1 MLLYISSCV
10 LNWCNFFSFDSKI
23 LFEVFETFLKV
34 RAIKRTSIHSHT
46 IRRRQNKERY
56 LQKMPEIYPER
67 PFDMRI
73 SIYWLLNFQ
82 KRNINYFHL
91 RARGIL
97 QSRDRWWETT
107 NLPSTKENWSK
118 KQWQLQR
125 CVLVDS
131 ENNKEF
137 TCLELIIF
145 NHVVKISFTLSL
157 ELSLITFVPV
167 LWGSLFSGQSMARAI
182 TNLAKNSDDTEGH

>member
-73 SIYWLLNFQ
+73 SNSRKTQKLSKSRRVMHFWVYISTPKKVVTLKYEEKAPTLGTFKVWHRGVKGNF
-82 KRNINYFHL
+82 K
-91 RARGIL
+91 A
-97 QSRDRWWETT
+97 
-107 NLPSTKENWSK
+107 
-118 KQWQLQR
+118 
-125 CVLVDS
+125 
-131 ENNKEF
+131 
-137 TCLELIIF
+137 
-145 NHVVKISFTLSL
+145 
-157 ELSLITFVPV
+157 PV
-167 LWGSLFSGQSMARAI
+167 ERLFSAGS
-182 TNLAKNSDDTEGH
+182 TNFFHRIYKFFRYQKPYRLEVWT